1 MHKMEYALLC
11 NFGEKRRMNVCVP
24 FIYTF
29 DVFMFSRFASQIFRK
44 GGGVNTN
51 SISYI
56 NSQSENVTLDPSGT
70 DYIDYSNNA
79 VYFHDAHGINPNDEN
94 STSLVVQKNDSPF
107 FLSSLAEFTWVFKYK
122 LNSINTTSIVD
133 QFFNNTNYDV
143 SFSNTS
149 LFVGET
155 LDVHVLKASHDS
167 ITYTISGDLTSADLS
182 NADLTGTIS
191 ATETTLSYPIVSG
204 NGQFRFILDNT
215 DISNNATILLKY
227 WVKTV
232 TNWAGDVVFAFA
244 SSPSGTYYDQ
254 PDLSFNTGDV
264 VYFDVSNTSGYNLVF
279 GTVVDDDTTLVTS
292 NYSETNNVITLDLT
306 GYGSTVY
313 YFEDSDVGM
322 GYVDANANVY
332 PNIMWFKMDDGDI
345 SNKTL
350 TNHISNGYGNATL
363 PNYGTINTSTV
374 KYGTGSIYLDH
385 SNTSSRQSITFPSV
399 PLQTSFTVSFW
410 MKMNSNSIYPTNEI
424 WRYKNQLD
432 WASAGL
438 FMKIQSTGALSF
450 YHRNANSINIIDS
463 YPNDQNWH
471 HICFT
476 CQYSNINSTN
486 NTLLDYNFNFYFD
499 NVLKVNNGTILLHT
513 GTSYNYHVL
522 GGILNTGGYFDDY
535 RFYDRALSANEVN
548 SVYLNK
554 VPIEH
559 TVTVAN
565 GVFVID
571 GVSKPE
577 ITFTNGE
584 TYIFDQSDSTNAGFP
599 IVFGTSPES
608 SSLYTTGVTV
618 VGTPGQAGAYTK
630 LVYTGTTG
638 ALYYYSTGGSL
649 MGYFNGYAV
658 KTVQNWTGQDVFS
671 IKSPDESDYIVQPD
685 LSFNAGETALFYV
698 GDSSMTGYNLVF
710 GTVIDDSSTVLGA
723 PYVSETDNVIT
734 LDLTGYSE
742 TAVYYFEDSSANMG
756 YVDAPTPILTAPTY
770 DVLFKDT
777 YPNELSHPDEPR
789 TIMYLSSNN
798 ITNKEYFGRGGYT
811 TNSLTG
817 SLLKNL
823 SYYKYVDG
831 GVTYH
836 ALIRI
841 TVGEALV
848 KTLTFN
854 DFYYRG
860 NIPNNTNRTVKIR
873 IGINTVNDVMY
884 ELTSESTTP
893 LSLTNDFT
901 QLFTANTTYTST
913 KYNDLTDTTGTSS
926 TECEL
931 YNNTITF
938 STPTPIR
945 CIYITTL
952 LGSNMWLSYDGDT
965 RGITVT
971 EGIPVI
977 LSYSVTVAN
986 GVFVID
992 GVSKPEITFT
1002 NGETY
1007 IFDQSDPS
1015 NAGFPIVF
1023 GTSPESSSLYTTGVT
1038 VVGTPGQAGAYT
1050 KLEYNDTTG
1059 ALYYYNNI
1067 IPGMGYAPNTIS
1079 YNVTVAD
1086 TPPKFYLNSALQV
1099 VTFTANTKYYFYQY
1113 DSTNEDYPIVFDE
1126 TADDAAPYFTDDV
1139 TTVGTPGQSGAYT
1152 ILDLSAG
1159 FTGPLVYF
1167 SSGATDM
1174 GFAEVYTVK
1183 VVQNWAGNNVFSI
1196 QAPGDDLFY
1205 DQPDLSF
1212 NAGDNAF
1219 FDVGDS
1225 TMSGYTLVFGTEIDN
1240 ADTILGSSYVSQSG
1254 NLIQLNL
1261 PSDYTGGAV
1270 YYFEDTS
1277 ANMGYVE
1284 APEATSLISTTNTTN
1299 INPPNSSRY
1308 HSSSYTGYTS
1318 DSTYDGTSSWIA
1330 DENSASKLGTAD
1342 AVYMTID
1349 CGSEIGIVGL
1359 RIQGRPSY
1367 PNHYVAKLTVE
1378 YSSDGTTYNDV
1389 DNGAEFDSS
1398 TAATPGYADFNFATP
1413 VLARYIKITPTAIQ
1427 ESNGFIAMRAGL
1439 IQGAITTTTTPK
1451 KSNLKIYID
1460 AQSDNRSGTS
1470 LTNLIDTANNATNV
1484 GSVTYES
1491 NIGGRG
1497 SYYLPYG
1504 QSGVTN
1510 ASIMLPDVLT
1520 SNPSNSLTSFTFSI
1534 YYYTTADTINAN
1546 TRLFGDT
1553 ASLTAVWGHVTN
1565 NINIGN
1571 GSSNLQFY
1579 TVNINTS
1586 APSLN
1591 TWHHLCFTYD
1601 GTTTTL
1607 YINGVNVGT
1616 SNTTVNFI
1624 EPLLLGAY
1632 YPGTQNRGDQD
1643 QAHNVLTSYA
1653 GYYFDAVHVYDTVL
1667 TASEV
1672 TQLYNNPY
1680 VDTSSTV
1687 NVNVY
1692 TVTVSNEVFFIDTG
1706 SGAQSKPEIT
1716 FTDGESYVFDQ
1727 SDSTN
1732 AGYPIVFGTTKDDMS
1747 NLYTTGVTVVG
1758 SPGQPGA
1765 YTRLDYTGST
1775 ALFYFSSEAANMGYS
1790 VPQTWTLLFRQTYGY
1805 GWSVNPATNSLNES
1819 DTSNQN
1825 YSIVNSLYGTTNY
1838 KNGDFYQFKYID
1850 KTNNET
1856 VEWKQTS
1863 NFVETNNSVTGY
1875 ELISSTI
1882 NPVPWNFGGLAISA
1896 NSSNSYYDGNPG
1908 SNNWFYPIG
1917 QKSTTFGSI
1926 PAFASPYPGQIELWV
1941 YS

>member
-1 MHKMEYALLC
+1 MGDVSPTGVWGIIPQGDVSPKMYVFLY
-11 NFGEKRRMNVCVP
+11 
-24 FIYTF
+24 IYTF

-79 VYFHDAHGINPNDEN
+79 AYFHDAHGINPNDEN

-204 NGQFRFILDNT
+204 NGQFRFLLDNT

-279 GTVVDDDTTLVTS
+279 GTVVDSNSTLVTS

-313 YFEDSDVGM
+313 YFEDSSANM
-322 GYVDANANVY
+322 GYVDAPTTIVSASDYNNSSQINYSNVTKSSYNSGQVWTASWTQNTISAPYSFANGSY
-332 PNIMWFKMDDGDI
+332 NIQ
-345 SNKTL
+345 
-350 TNHISNGYGNATL
+350 HIWTTGNTAV
-363 PNYGTINTSTV
+363 GTAEILLNP
-374 KYGTGSIYLDH
+374 
-385 SNTSSRQSITFPSV
+385 SNTSLGVYANTYNSDGTAINSVGHAYKIITNIGSDEYLGYWLQITMPYKFLLKNVFIKAQNILRSPKKVFFLGSNDNGTTFTYLTEETFPE
-399 PLQTSFTVSFW
+399 LAEHTTS
-410 MKMNSNSIYPTNEI
+410 
-424 WRYKNQLD
+424 L
-432 WASAGL
+432 
-438 FMKIQSTGALSF
+438 
-450 YHRNANSINIIDS
+450 
-463 YPNDQNWH
+463 
-471 HICFT
+471 
-476 CQYSNINSTN
+476 SNISTAYYTIRMVMNSTN
-486 NTLLDYNFNFYFD
+486 GENTIYLYRWQLIGD
-499 NVLKVNNGTILLHT
+499 VVEELPPPKV
-513 GTSYNYHVL
+513 
-522 GGILNTGGYFDDY
+522 
-535 RFYDRALSANEVN
+535 
-548 SVYLNK
+548 
-554 VPIEH
+554 
-559 TVTVAN
+559 VTVAN

-698 GDSSMTGYNLVF
+698 GDSSMTGYSLVF
-710 GTVIDDSSTVLGA
+710 GTVVDDNTTLVTSNYSQ
-723 PYVSETDNVIT
+723 TDNVIT

-756 YVDAPTPILTAPTY
+756 YVDTTTTSTY
-770 DVLFKDT
+770 NVLFKDI
-777 YPNELSHPDEPR
+777 YPTELSHPDEPR
-789 TIMYLSSNN
+789 TIMFLSSNN
-798 ITNKEYFGRGGYT
+798 ITTKEYFGRGGYKY
-811 TNSLTG
+811 NRLTG

-823 SYYKYVDG
+823 SYYEYVDG

-848 KTLTFN
+848 KTLTLN

-860 NIPNNTNRTVKIR
+860 SVQLR

-884 ELTSESTTP
+884 EITSKETLSG
-893 LSLTNDFT
+893 SLTNNFT
-901 QLFTANTTYTST
+901 NLFTANTTYTST

-945 CIYITTL
+945 CIYITTVDY
-952 LGSNMWLSYDGDT
+952 GNMWLSYNGDT
-965 RGITVT
+965 RGIAVT
-971 EGIPVI
+971 GVSVLP
-977 LSYSVTVAN
+977 SYQVTVAN

-992 GVSKPEITFT
+992 GVSKDNITFT

-1007 IFDQSDPS
+1007 VFDQSDPS

-1050 KLEYNDTTG
+1050 RIDYTGTTG

-1086 TPPKFYLNSALQV
+1086 TPPKFYLNSVPQV

-1113 DSTNEDYPIVFDE
+1113 DTTNAGYPIVFDE
-1126 TADDAAPYFTDDV
+1126 TADDAAPYFTDGV
-1139 TTVGTPGQSGAYT
+1139 TTVGTPGQAGAYT

-1167 SSGATDM
+1167 SSEAPDM
-1174 GFAEVYTVK
+1174 GFSEVYTVK

-1196 QAPGDDLFY
+1196 QAPGEDLFY

-1225 TMSGYTLVFGTEIDN
+1225 SMTGYTLVFGTEIDN
-1240 ADTILGSSYVSQSG
+1240 ADTILSSPYVSQSG
-1254 NLIQLNL
+1254 TLIQLNL

-1270 YYFEDTS
+1270 YYFENTN
-1277 ANMGYVE
+1277 AGMGYVE
-1284 APEATSLISTTNTTN
+1284 ATVTTTTITTPHTN

-1308 HSSSYTGYTS
+1308 HSSVYTGTTD
-1318 DSTYDGTSSWIA
+1318 DSTYDSTYSWIA
-1330 DENSASKLGTAD
+1330 DVNSASKLGTAN

-1389 DNGAEFDSS
+1389 DNGAEFDS
-1398 TAATPGYADFNFATP
+1398 TATLGNADFNFATP

-1439 IQGAITTTTTPK
+1439 IEGAVTTSTTTTITTPHTNIDPHNTNRTYSDYYPGGGPDGANLNDSTISNATLCWALSPTGKSNIDSGTPNSYMTIDCGSEIGIVGFRLRPRGTYGQYVKAVTIDYSSDGSTYSNVDNGALFDSSITATPGNIDFTFTTPVLARYIKIWPQSYNSFPSMNAGLIQGTITTTITD
-1451 KSNLKIYID
+1451 S
-1460 AQSDNRSGTS
+1460 
-1470 LTNLIDTANNATNV
+1470 
-1484 GSVTYES
+1484 
-1491 NIGGRG
+1491 
-1497 SYYLPYG
+1497 
-1504 QSGVTN
+1504 
-1510 ASIMLPDVLT
+1510 
-1520 SNPSNSLTSFTFSI
+1520 
-1534 YYYTTADTINAN
+1534 
-1546 TRLFGDT
+1546 
-1553 ASLTAVWGHVTN
+1553 
-1565 NINIGN
+1565 
-1571 GSSNLQFY
+1571 
-1579 TVNINTS
+1579 
-1586 APSLN
+1586 
-1591 TWHHLCFTYD
+1591 
-1601 GTTTTL
+1601 
-1607 YINGVNVGT
+1607 
-1616 SNTTVNFI
+1616 
-1624 EPLLLGAY
+1624 
-1632 YPGTQNRGDQD
+1632 
-1643 QAHNVLTSYA
+1643 
-1653 GYYFDAVHVYDTVL
+1653 
-1667 TASEV
+1667 
-1672 TQLYNNPY
+1672 
-1680 VDTSSTV
+1680 
-1687 NVNVY
+1687 Y

-1706 SGAQSKPEIT
+1706 SGAQSKPQIT

-1727 SDSTN
+1727 SDESN
-1732 AGYPIVFGTTKDDMS
+1732 AGYPILFGTTIDDTS
-1747 NLYTTGVTVVG
+1747 NLYNTGVTVVG
-1758 SPGQPGA
+1758 TPGQPGA

-1775 ALFYFSSEAANMGYS
+1775 ALYYFSSGATSMGYGSFADVTDQLSYHTDSTTNNISGSSLTNLVNSSLNGTIKGTLTYETNIGGRPCYLVPKTGAAISLPASLPTNSCTFSAYFYRTSATIGSWTRLVGFHTTS
-1790 VPQTWTLLFRQTYGY
+1790 VYHSVQTGLNSIGAGTTEKIVVYNASGSPNMYTGNPIAIYDEWIHFCITYDNNGSSSSGNIYINGVKETTYSNSTLDIQQYIIGGYGNLSNPQTYGGFY
-1805 GWSVNPATNSLNES
+1805 LNDVRVYDKILS
-1819 DTSNQN
+1819 DSEV
-1825 YSIVNSLYGTTNY
+1825 SSLYG
-1838 KNGDFYQFKYID
+1838 YIS
-1850 KTNNET
+1850 
-1856 VEWKQTS
+1856 Q
-1863 NFVETNNSVTGY
+1863 
-1875 ELISSTI
+1875 
-1882 NPVPWNFGGLAISA
+1882 
-1896 NSSNSYYDGNPG
+1896 
-1908 SNNWFYPIG
+1908 
-1917 QKSTTFGSI
+1917 
-1926 PAFASPYPGQIELWV
+1926 
-1941 YS
+1941 